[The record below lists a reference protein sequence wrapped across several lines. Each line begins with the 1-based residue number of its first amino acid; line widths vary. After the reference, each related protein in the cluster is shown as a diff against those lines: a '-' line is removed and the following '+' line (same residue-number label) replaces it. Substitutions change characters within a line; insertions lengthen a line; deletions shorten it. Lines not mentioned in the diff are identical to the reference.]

1 MRCDLGLNAVTTPL
15 TCNGPGDGE
24 EGDGVWNR
32 LGRKGVGGSVFA
44 NGRERASTRYHDAQV
59 HPEPAAPRHRRS
71 SLALRLDYDAAT
83 SNVSFV
89 ESVDTGDAELSDE
102 LAAVLLDTATVQHEL
117 DKYEEPVD
125 RVTSALVPIL
135 TASVTGGSA
144 SMISA
149 AVVRDIIILSVLP
162 PLVALA
168 IYGVV
173 PFANAYDGAAA
184 NWCFQLMW
192 SVAWSVCLV
201 CFTLGYVCP
210 VFGVPVSRER
220 VIRFAGPFVI
230 VGIGLHETLSFAIGF
245 PVPMAFPVSAIPAF
259 RGFPREFLLHVPR
272 PHKERSH
279 VPSRIH
285 ISSSGNHACS
295 DLRCHLRAVLLF
307 LRASRRRSAGALH
320 LALATVEACFQDS
333 EARAILD
340 NSRSQRRRSAV
351 HGGHR

>member
-1 MRCDLGLNAVTTPL
+1 M
-15 TCNGPGDGE
+15 
-24 EGDGVWNR
+24 WNNR
-32 LGRKGVGGSVFA
+32 VGRKGVGGCGSVFA

-259 RGFPREFLLHVPR
+259 AVSLASFYFTFPDPT
-272 PHKERSH
+272 RSDH
-279 VPSRIH
+279 TFR
-285 ISSSGNHACS
+285 
-295 DLRCHLRAVLLF
+295 RAF
-307 LRASRRRSAGALH
+307 TYQ
-320 LALATVEACFQDS
+320 ALAIMLAPTFVVIYALYYSFF
-333 EARAILD
+333 ARLEGAAQVLFTLL
-340 NSRSQRRRSAV
+340 
-351 HGGHR
+351 